1 MDVNSGS
8 FPSEVVK
15 IIQHIANSRFIAFDL
30 EFSGVAGRRAAGGA
44 NRLSLQEYY
53 SDLRAAAQI
62 YQILQ
67 VGLTIVT
74 EDTEKG
80 RYEARPYNFHLN
92 PLPTT
97 KESVFTRIWSYNS
110 GGKFPHITICILLLT
125 LTAVSFLMRNGFDM
139 DKPFTQ
145 GVHYLSR
152 QEEAQVRSKLVEEEQ
167 VRSRIP
173 DMQLKDDDSFL
184 VDHIKKSVNDWQALP
199 KEEQE
204 PYLNI
209 PAEDAKEPVPSTL
222 NRYQVRLT
230 HQTIRNEY
238 PNLKTQGMGQF
249 VQITNP
255 TSEQQANEKEV
266 REQRRELEIA
276 NAVGFRWVLEAI
288 MGGDISKLPH
298 HYVVAAHSPEDKP
311 KDVQGFLDNLQKDLK
326 GQTRALVGHNCLTDV
341 INLYRCFVEDL
352 PEKLRD
358 FSANLHKLFPVI
370 MDTKFVAGLGNK
382 RWADTSLRSV
392 EDELSSVG
400 LPQVHLPPTFD
411 RYLYAANYHEAGF
424 DSFVTAKIGLKMPG
438 KLRRGPQDVKSLVEG
453 SVPALER
460 KTEVRHEEGRP
471 VSSLQS
477 PADEIDQQQGTKKSI
492 VEMIRAPVT
501 TVRSL
506 LSGAPSP
513 VTEEKP
519 SIASVKKSTLLIPA
533 SVIPPT
539 GTVVAT
545 KEKAQATHITR
556 NELQKLRTISKKRN
570 IFDIL
575 DDEPENMPA
584 EEPETNERQRIA
596 EWVKE
601 GRLMPRWEQD
611 AEFWKLIVNKLQA
624 NATREGILHLTEQ

>member
-1 MDVNSGS
+1 MDVNSAS
-8 FPSEVVK
+8 FPFELVK

-74 EDTEKG
+74 EDTEK
-80 RYEARPYNFHLN
+80 
-92 PLPTT
+92 
-97 KESVFTRIWSYNS
+97 
-110 GGKFPHITICILLLT
+110 
-125 LTAVSFLMRNGFDM
+125 AVSFLMRNGFGI

-152 QEEAQVRSKLVEEEQ
+152 QEEDLVRNKLIEEEQ
-167 VRSRIP
+167 VRSMIP
-173 DMQLKDDDSFL
+173 DMQLRDDDSFL
-184 VDHIKKSVNDWQALP
+184 VDHIKKSVHDWQALP

-209 PAEDAKEPVPSTL
+209 PAEDAKEPIPSTL

-238 PNLKTQGMGQF
+238 PNLKTQGMGHF

-255 TSEQQANEKEV
+255 TSEQQANEKEL

-288 MGGDISKLPH
+288 MGGDISNLPH

-311 KDVQGFLDNLQKDLK
+311 KDVQRFLNDLQKKLK
-326 GQTRALVGHNCLTDV
+326 AQTRAVVGHNCLTDV
-341 INLYRCFVEDL
+341 INLYRCFVGDL
-352 PEKLRD
+352 PEKVGD
-358 FSANLHKLFPVI
+358 FSAHLHKLFPVI

-392 EDELSSVG
+392 ESELSSVE
-400 LPQVHLPPTFD
+400 LPQIHLPPAFD

-438 KLRRGPQDVKSLVEG
+438 KLKRGPQDIKLLVEG
-453 SVPALER
+453 PVPAPER
-460 KTEVRHEEGRP
+460 KIEVEHEEDGP
-471 VSSLQS
+471 VSPLQS
-477 PADEIDQQQGTKKSI
+477 PVDEVDQKHSTKKNI
-492 VEMIRAPVT
+492 VDMIKAPVT
-501 TVRSL
+501 TVRSI
-506 LSGAPSP
+506 LSGAPNAVIP
-513 VTEEKP
+513 EKP
-519 SIASVKKSTLLIPA
+519 SIASVRKSTLLIPA
-533 SVIPPT
+533 SVIPTT
-539 GTVVAT
+539 GTVIAT
-545 KEKAQATHITR
+545 KEKAQATHNTK

-570 IFDIL
+570 IFDVL
-575 DDEPENMPA
+575 DDEPEDTPA
-584 EEPETNERQRIA
+584 EEPEVTEQQRIA
-596 EWVKE
+596 DLVKE

-611 AEFWKLIVNKLQA
+611 AEFWRLIVNKLQA
-624 NATREGILHLTEQ
+624 NATQEGILHLTEH